1 MRDFRLLI
9 LGGTAE
15 ARELAGALAGRPGLS
30 VVTSLA
36 GRTRRPAR
44 PAGDV
49 RIGGFGGPRGLA
61 RYLAEEA
68 IDGVIDAT
76 HPFAARISANAAAA
90 CARAG
95 APRAAL
101 SRPPWTPAAGDRW
114 FPARDPD
121 AAVARAAAL
130 GKRIFLAIGRQ
141 ELAALRLPAGRAFVA
156 RVFEPPAAAP
166 PPGVE
171 IVVARGP
178 FGEADETA
186 FLRRRRIDAA
196 VARNSGGAAGYG
208 KIAAA
213 RALGLPIAMIERP
226 PAPPAPRVASVAE
239 AIASLEAW
247 RAAA

>member
-1 MRDFRLLI
+1 MQDFRLLI

-15 ARELAGALAGRPGLS
+15 ARALADALAGRPGLS

-44 PAGDV
+44 PAGEV
-49 RIGGFGGPRGLA
+49 RVGGFGGVRGLA
-61 RYLAEEA
+61 RYLRERR

-90 CARAG
+90 CAAAR
-95 APRAAL
+95 APRVAL
-101 SRPPWTPAAGDRW
+101 SRPPWAPVADDRW
-114 FPARDPD
+114 FPAGSLD
-121 AAVARAAAL
+121 AAAACASAL
-130 GKRIFLAIGRQ
+130 GRRIFFAVGRQ
-141 ELAALRLPAGRAFVA
+141 ELAALRPAAGRSFVA
-156 RVFEPPAAAP
+156 RVFEPPSCAP

-178 FGEADETA
+178 FGEAEETA
-186 FLRRRRIDAA
+186 FLRLKRIDVV

-213 RALGLPIAMIERP
+213 RALGLPVAVIARP
-226 PAPPAPRVASVAE
+226 PPPPAPRAGGVAE
-239 AIASLEAW
+239 AIALLKAW
-247 RAAA
+247 RAAR